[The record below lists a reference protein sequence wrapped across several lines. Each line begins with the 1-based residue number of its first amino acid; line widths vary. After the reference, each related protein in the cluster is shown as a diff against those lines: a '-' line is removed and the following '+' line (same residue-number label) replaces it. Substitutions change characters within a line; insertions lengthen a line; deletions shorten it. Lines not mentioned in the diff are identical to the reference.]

1 MRREGGG
8 GGEERKVDGKSV
20 VIFPPRRS
28 PQTCG
33 NYFLV
38 RRTSK
43 KKKKKKVTG
52 MNGCTREECFSRMFL
67 CRVETCERR
76 RWILYLKEITIY
88 VSFLCVCVLD
98 KSIPVHCVFARV

>member
-38 RRTSK
+38 RRTS